1 MILTTDTELHA
12 LTEAMHAKRRKGTT
26 TQAVPVE
33 ALEHLVKDH
42 HTLLQ
47 ALRDRKALVVTP
59 GLDQESL
66 V

>member
-33 ALEHLVKDH
+33 ALEHIVKDH

-47 ALRDRKALVVTP
+47 ALKDRRLLSITP
-59 GLDQESL
+59 GPDQESL
-66 V
+66 T

>member
-33 ALEHLVKDH
+33 ALEHIVKDH

-47 ALRDRKALVVTP
+47 ALRDRRLLAITL
-59 GLDQESL
+59 GEDQESL
-66 V
+66 A